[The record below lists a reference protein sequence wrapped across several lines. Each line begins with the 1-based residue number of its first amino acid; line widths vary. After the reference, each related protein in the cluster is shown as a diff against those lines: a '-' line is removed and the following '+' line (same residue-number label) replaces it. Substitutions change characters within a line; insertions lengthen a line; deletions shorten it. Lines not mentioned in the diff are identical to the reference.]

1 MDTFKSIASALSSD
15 GNFDEVYV
23 VVNRVNGRMIE
34 RMALRLYAEEVND
47 EIELYVKNQIFLDSS
62 VSYNNTLS
70 QSTFTGLDH
79 LEDQEVGILADGE
92 VLANETI
99 TGGVLTLPSSYIV
112 TVIGL
117 PYQSDIITLPA
128 ELGQQ

>member
-1 MDTFKSIASALSSD
+1 MDNFESIAVALSSD

>member
-1 MDTFKSIASALSSD
+1 MDNFESIAVALSSD

-117 PYQSDIITLPA
+117 PYQSDIVTLPA